1 MSFDTNLP
9 GDLTDDDR
17 LFNVDHGSWELNTRM
32 DWTFLREY
40 RYIAGFERAAQVLGD
55 HAAEFRA
62 DVDALT
68 MPILFCYRQWAEL
81 QLKALWSNGS
91 QLIGRDATP
100 LKTHDLRVLWRR
112 VRPIIE
118 TVWPEGDRS
127 ELDRL
132 ERVLHELAEFDGPHG
147 TGFRYPTDNDG
158 QASLPTDLSI
168 NLENV
173 RLVMEKAALLLNGA
187 ADGIADLLSHAE
199 QGMQDY

>member
-1 MSFDTNLP
+1 VSFDTDLP

-17 LFNVDHGSWELNTRM
+17 LFNVDRGPWEMNTRM

-55 HAAEFRA
+55 RAAESGA

-91 QLIGRDATP
+91 RLIGREQTP
-100 LKTHDLRVLWRR
+100 YTTHDLRVLWRH
-112 VRPIIE
+112 VRPIVE
-118 TVWPEGDRS
+118 TVWPDGDRA

-132 ERVLHELAEFDGPHG
+132 ERVLHELADFDGPRG
-147 TGFRYPTDNDG
+147 IGFRYATDKNG
-158 QASLPTDLSI
+158 RASLPSELTI
-168 NLENV
+168 NLGNV
-173 RLVMEKAALLLNGA
+173 RSVMEKAALLLNGA
-187 ADGIADLLSHAE
+187 AEGIAELLSYTE
-199 QGMQDY
+199 EDMQDY